1 MAVCVCGEEMAYN
14 GSRGE
19 GAGLLCAPPPL
30 PPTYRER
37 KGEGVKEDQ
46 DIALCVRVPCFR
58 GDVKNGHIHGEG
70 AVVGGWAAKR
80 PPSWG
85 EGRRWK
91 TPAASARLNKNSY
104 FRFILL
110 SAGVPASQSSGTNPE
125 KRGGGGGEGEA
136 PTYSPCSA
144 VEGELPPPPNTHKQL
159 LPPKKRRAVLRGERA
174 LLPPG
179 NPRPLLS
186 LNALLPR
193 GREEAGG
200 GGNNPSPPTPSLHT
214 VVVVLPPLSR
224 PYGERRGGV
233 Q

>member
-1 MAVCVCGEEMAYN
+1 MKENSGVHNPSLHLAQLRWRGGGRGEREEASSELIPPQQEGTRGRRREGWRWHTMAVCVCGEEMAYN

-19 GAGLLCAPPPL
+19 GAGLLCAPPTL

-125 KRGGGGGEGEA
+125 KRGGGGGRGRPPPPPRA
-136 PTYSPCSA
+136 PLWRGSC
-144 VEGELPPPPNTHKQL
+144 LPPPTHTSSCSPL
-159 LPPKKRRAVLRGERA
+159 KK
-174 LLPPG
+174 
-179 NPRPLLS
+179 
-186 LNALLPR
+186 
-193 GREEAGG
+193 EE
-200 GGNNPSPPTPSLHT
+200 PC
-214 VVVVLPPLSR
+214 
-224 PYGERRGGV
+224 
-233 Q
+233 